1 MQRIA
6 GVNNPA
12 DITRKLAAIP
22 TLARA
27 VYHCHTIAE
36 THTRQDSI
44 ESVSTTGI
52 FHDNL
57 GEDISIPNG
66 SDKYSHIKEYGTSG
80 LVLQAAN
87 IQPDNMLNP

>member
-1 MQRIA
+1 MPGFRSRRSPLSQHW
-6 GVNNPA
+6 PEPF
-12 DITRKLAAIP
+12 ITAI
-22 TLARA
+22 LS
-27 VYHCHTIAE
+27 AE
-36 THTRQDSI
+36 THTRQDFT
-44 ESVSTTGI
+44 ESVFTTGI

-66 SDKYSHIKEYGTSG
+66 SDKYSHIKEYGASG